1 MADYSLKGAIET
13 LLFVAKEPLS
23 IKELSK
29 LTDNSEKDI
38 IEAISQLKE
47 EYQIRYLQ
55 IIDIANGYQI
65 ATREEYA
72 GFIERLVNSPI
83 EITLTPASME
93 TLAIVAY
100 RQPISRVEVENIR
113 GVNSDHVIKTLQ
125 ERGLVEEKGRSESLG
140 RPILYGT
147 TDEFLKH
154 FGLKDIEELPKA
166 SLDKLTPSAVKT

>member
-13 LLFVAKEPLS
+13 LLFVAKEHLS

-113 GVNSDHVIKTLQ
+113 GVN
-125 ERGLVEEKGRSESLG
+125 
-140 RPILYGT
+140 
-147 TDEFLKH
+147 
-154 FGLKDIEELPKA
+154 
-166 SLDKLTPSAVKT
+166 